1 MSGIENRSSRPG
13 TKALPQ
19 LTIQQLDYL
28 VAIAD
33 SPTWAIAAEQLGVSA
48 SALSQ
53 GIAELERR
61 LGLRLFERTGR
72 RRVLAPESVPVLNY
86 ARTVIAQTHDLGR
99 WIREQSS
106 GSTGQLRLGM
116 IDAAALHYYSETL
129 RRFRIEFPDVDLRL
143 SVGPSGPLLEQVRRN
158 QLDLAII
165 VRPQVQ
171 PTDLDFTPLVD
182 DPLAVYSPEAS
193 ANPRRTNTA
202 TDSAGPASGWGPWV
216 GFPQT
221 SHTRSQIARHL
232 SEHGS
237 DYRVVAESNQPE
249 VLCEMVRLGL
259 GWTVLP
265 VIQAEAGPHPLI
277 RAVSK
282 PLFSRQLIA
291 IRRSNALPHPIASE
305 LLAKLSASGF
315 NDAPISEPHKL
326 AP

>member
-1 MSGIENRSSRPG
+1 MPG
-13 TKALPQ
+13 TETRSHSPRTRALPQ

-33 SPTWAIAAEQLGVSA
+33 SPTWAIAAKKLGVSA

-72 RRVLAPESVPVLNY
+72 RRVLAPESAPVLGY
-86 ARTVIAQTHDLGR
+86 ARTVIAQSHDLGR
-99 WIREQSS
+99 WIQEQAS
-106 GSTGQLRLGM
+106 GGTGQLRLGM

-143 SVGPSGPLLEQVRRN
+143 SVGPSGPLLEQVQRN

-171 PTDLDFTPLVD
+171 PTDLDFTPLAD
-182 DPLAVYSPEAS
+182 DPLAVYSPRAS
-193 ANPRRTNTA
+193 ANPQASIATNT
-202 TDSAGPASGWGPWV
+202 AGPASGWGPWV
-216 GFPQT
+216 GFPET
-221 SHTRSQIARHL
+221 SHTRSQIAHHL

-265 VIQAEAGPHPLI
+265 VIQAEAGPHPLS
-277 RAVSK
+277 RAINK

-305 LLAKLSASGF
+305 LLAKLSASG
-315 NDAPISEPHKL
+315 PISGSHML